1 MPKARLRNSLAQPL
15 AIAAGLA
22 LCLSVACVA
31 QAALA
36 AQTLADDIPAV
47 DPMPVSDA
55 PDVAMTYW
63 RQHREGWFWYRD
75 PLPPKPRPPSITPKK
90 PKDLADFE
98 SLQQRL
104 EELKRVAVMN
114 PSDTNL
120 LAYMRFQRMV
130 MDKSQVFADRWQRL
144 VWSAPDLDYGLS
156 GRPTNAM
163 AINVFDDQ
171 QRDRDAQTVRT
182 LAATHGLIFVF
193 RGDCPHCHRFAPIL
207 KRFEE
212 EFGFTV
218 LAISMD
224 GRSIPEYP
232 NARPD
237 NGMAARLNATAVP
250 ALYLTAPATRQIV
263 PVGFGVMSMTDL
275 VERIAALAQDAPA
288 GARQP

>member
-1 MPKARLRNSLAQPL
+1 MRAKPPTTCRTARIAVSLL
-15 AIAAGLA
+15 AMA
-22 LCLSVACVA
+22 
-31 QAALA
+31 AALPTAPSWAQGANEATKAVA
-36 AQTLADDIPAV
+36 A
-47 DPMPVSDA
+47 DPEDA
-55 PDVAMTYW
+55 AYW
-63 RQHREGWFWYRD
+63 LRSREGWFWYRD
-75 PLPPKPRPPSITPKK
+75 PPAAARRPAPPAPKPPRE
-90 PKDLADFE
+90 LVEFE
-98 SLQQRL
+98 AMQKRL
-104 EELKRVAVMN
+104 EDLKRVAVMN
-114 PSDTNL
+114 PTDANL
-120 LAYMRFQRMV
+120 AAYMRYQRMV
-130 MDKSQVFADRWQRL
+130 MNKSEHFAERWQRL
-144 VWSAPDLDYGLS
+144 VWTVPDLDYGLS

-163 AINVFDDQ
+163 AINVFDEQ
-171 QRDRDAQTVRT
+171 QRERHAQTIKS

-224 GRSIPEYP
+224 GRAIPEYP

-250 ALYLTAPATRQIV
+250 ALYLTAPASRQIV

-288 GARQP
+288 GNRQP

>member
-1 MPKARLRNSLAQPL
+1 MRAKARTARLNAR
-15 AIAAGLA
+15 IAGA
-22 LCLSVACVA
+22 LLVLST
-31 QAALA
+31 ALA
-36 AQTLADDIPAV
+36 APAAWAQGPSDDPNAIATEPQ
-47 DPMPVSDA
+47 DL
-55 PDVAMTYW
+55 TYW
-63 RQHREGWFWYRD
+63 LRNREGWFWYRD
-75 PLPPKPRPPSITPKK
+75 APIPPRHPAPPEPKQPRE
-90 PKDLADFE
+90 LVDFE
-98 SLQQRL
+98 AMQKRL

-114 PSDTNL
+114 PTDGNL
-120 LAYMRFQRMV
+120 TAYMRYQRMV
-130 MDKSQVFADRWQRL
+130 MDKSERFAERWQRL
-144 VWSAPDLDYGLS
+144 VWTLPDLDYGLT
-156 GRPTNAM
+156 GRPTNAL
-163 AINVFDDQ
+163 AINVFDEQ
-171 QRDRDAQTVRT
+171 QRDRQAQSVRS

-207 KRFEE
+207 KRFEQ

-224 GRSIPEYP
+224 GRAIPEYP

-263 PVGFGVMSMTDL
+263 PVGFGVISMTDL